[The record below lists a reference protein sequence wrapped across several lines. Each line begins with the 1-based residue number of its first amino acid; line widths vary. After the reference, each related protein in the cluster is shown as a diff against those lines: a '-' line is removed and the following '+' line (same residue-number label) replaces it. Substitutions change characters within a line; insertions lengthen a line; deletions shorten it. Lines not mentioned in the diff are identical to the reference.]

1 MLHYRLVYLYTYLLN
16 DTQNNYYCHTLYKII
31 KEVFVLK
38 HNIIGIFNRNNYT
51 LKSFYAIY
59 KKKFTFIIFVLNF
72 MNCEF

>member
-16 DTQNNYYCHTLYKII
+16 DSQNNYYCHTLYKII

-59 KKKFTFIIFVLNF
+59 KKKNYFYNIRIKFYEL
-72 MNCEF
+72 